1 MEEKNIV
8 ETTENEEVE
17 TVKES
22 KVKTILT
29 KVGSGVKRHWKTI
42 AVGAGA
48 LAVGVF
54 LGKRNS
60 DSEDDGVVYDTFE
73 DAEETDDD
81 STTTSEI

>member
-73 DAEETDDD
+73 EVEETDDD

>member
-1 MEEKNIV
+1 MEENNIV

-22 KVKTILT
+22 KAKTILT

-60 DSEDDGVVYDTFE
+60 DTEDDDVVDVTFE
-73 DAEETDDD
+73 EVEETDDD
-81 STTTSEI
+81 STATSEF

>member
-73 DAEETDDD
+73 EAEETDDD

>member
-1 MEEKNIV
+1 MEEKNVV

-22 KVKTILT
+22 KVKTVLT

-60 DSEDDGVVYDTFE
+60 DAEDDGAVDAAFE
-73 DAEETDDD
+73 EVEETDDD
-81 STTTSEI
+81 STATSEF

>member
-1 MEEKNIV
+1 MEENNIV

-60 DSEDDGVVYDTFE
+60 DIEDDDAVDVTFE
-73 DAEETDDD
+73 EVEETDDD
-81 STTTSEI
+81 STATSEI

>member
-1 MEEKNIV
+1 MEENNIV

-73 DAEETDDD
+73 EAEETDDD

>member
-1 MEEKNIV
+1 MEEKNVV

-22 KVKTILT
+22 KVKTVLT

-60 DSEDDGVVYDTFE
+60 DAEDDGAVDTAFE
-73 DAEETDDD
+73 EVEETDDD
-81 STTTSEI
+81 STATSEF

>member
-1 MEEKNIV
+1 MEENNIV

-60 DSEDDGVVYDTFE
+60 DTEDDAVDVTFE
-73 DAEETDDD
+73 EVEETDDD
-81 STTTSEI
+81 STATSEF

>member
-1 MEEKNIV
+1 MEENNIV

-60 DSEDDGVVYDTFE
+60 DTEDDAVDVTFE
-73 DAEETDDD
+73 EVEETDDD
-81 STTTSEI
+81 STAISEF